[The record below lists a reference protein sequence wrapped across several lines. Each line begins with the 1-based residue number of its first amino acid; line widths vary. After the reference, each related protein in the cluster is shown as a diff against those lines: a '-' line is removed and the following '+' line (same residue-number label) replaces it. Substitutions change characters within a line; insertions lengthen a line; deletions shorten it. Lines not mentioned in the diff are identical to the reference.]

1 MSLDKGNETAF
12 MELSDP
18 NAVSEETL
26 IRQFSRLTV
35 GVTFFLDC
43 NEKKFCMNVLEKT
56 IRQFSSLTVGDNV
69 TINKKKS
76 CIEALETK
84 PDTKEVSVINSDCEV
99 DFAPALDYKE
109 PEKEKE
115 KLATMA
121 VAKTMRA
128 GVGEEKEKPKFR
140 AFTGVGTRLD
150 GKSSNS
156 ESNTKEVSISTSCRK
171 RKAVKLVFGSSKLV
185 TNLGECKLKEAE
197 KVKKVKKEEIGFQP
211 FTGKSYKL
219 SG

>member
-1 MSLDKGNETAF
+1 

-18 NAVSEETL
+18 DAVSEETL

-35 GVTFFLDC
+35 SVTFFLDC
-43 NEKKFCMNVLEKT
+43 NEKKFCMNVLENT
-56 IRQFSSLTVGDNV
+56 IRQFSSLKVGDNV
-69 TINKKKS
+69 AIINKKKS
-76 CIEALETK
+76 CIDALETK
-84 PDTKEVSVINSDCEV
+84 PDTKEVTTSVIDSDCVV
-99 DFAPALDYKE
+99 DFAPPLDCKE
-109 PEKEKE
+109 PEMEKE
-115 KLATMA
+115 KLTAMA
-121 VAKTMRA
+121 VAKTTRA

-140 AFTGVGTRLD
+140 AFTRVGRRLD

-156 ESNTKEVSISTSCRK
+156 ESSTKEVSISTSCRK

-185 TNLGECKLKEAE
+185 TNLGECKLKEDE